1 MQLAVIL
8 KLFACI
14 QSQLRTPVDDHS
26 RRDMFCSHIF
36 DLAQNFV
43 PPKRP
48 FKRMDYSEALAYLKE
63 NDIRKDDGEL
73 SFFKSKKEFMQ
84 SVLKI

>member
-1 MQLAVIL
+1 
-8 KLFACI
+8 
-14 QSQLRTPVDDHS
+14 
-26 RRDMFCSHIF
+26 MFFSYIS

-48 FKRMDYSEALAYLKE
+48 FKRMDYSEAIAYLKE

-73 SFFKSKKEFMQ
+73 FFFKLKKEFMRL
-84 SVLKI
+84 V